1 MSNYTQY
8 FCEITG
14 KSFEQ
19 KSHIDKHLKTKTF
32 KQQLKIKQLELE
44 KLSKKELKEK
54 YGTSNIKT
62 ILDERSCMKIIELLN
77 VKKNLKV

>member
-1 MSNYTQY
+1 MSKYTQY

-32 KQQLKIKQLELE
+32 KQQLKI
-44 KLSKKELKEK
+44 
-54 YGTSNIKT
+54 
-62 ILDERSCMKIIELLN
+62 N
-77 VKKNLKV
+77 VIV